1 MIKKEL
7 TMTRHMTFPAV
18 KGYATYAAAFR
29 KLVKELGDNPE
40 RITTMVISREDGR
53 FIPVALG
60 ENATYL
66 IHRGIFVTN

>member
-1 MIKKEL
+1 MI
-7 TMTRHMTFPAV
+7 RHMTFPGV
-18 KGYATYAAAFR
+18 KGYATYAGAFR

-40 RITTMVISREDGR
+40 RITNMVIAREDGR

-66 IHRGIFVTN
+66 IHRGICVTN